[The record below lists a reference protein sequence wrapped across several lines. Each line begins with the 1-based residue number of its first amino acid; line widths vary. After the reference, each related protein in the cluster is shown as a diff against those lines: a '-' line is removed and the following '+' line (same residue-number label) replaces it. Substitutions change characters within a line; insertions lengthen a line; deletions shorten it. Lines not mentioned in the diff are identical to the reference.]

1 MKAEEGMSRYEEL
14 GVNVK
19 KPGIE
24 QFKDSIENLHPG
36 AFCVVQRDPLDPEMG
51 LVTHTDSAGSKPIQ
65 AYLHYRES
73 GDPSWFRGLAQDA
86 LAMNLN
92 DVLCVGADPVT
103 FVDYVAFNTLLIDRV
118 GLLGALA
125 DGFAGCL
132 DTMKREDLPFMFA
145 GGETA
150 DLPDLLRT
158 LDVCV
163 TMVGRAKLSDLVTG
177 GRVAPGDVI
186 VGLRSGGAVRYE
198 KGVNSGIMSNGHTLA
213 RTSLM
218 SPDYLERYPEM
229 SHPARGRY
237 VGRFKYDDHL
247 DDLDST
253 VGEALLSPTRLFAP
267 IAKAMLREVG
277 AAVHGMVHNTGGGQ
291 TKCLRL
297 GGGIGYV
304 KDGLPDPDPV
314 FKLVQREGRVE
325 WREMY
330 QDFNMGVGFEFIV
343 DPSVTDEVVSTASGY
358 GIGVDVVGRCERSK
372 AGNQLRI
379 LSPYGDF
386 RYA

>member
-1 MKAEEGMSRYEEL
+1 MSRYEEL
-14 GVNVK
+14 GVDVK

-24 QFKDSIENLHPG
+24 KFKDAIENLYPG

-65 AYLHYRES
+65 AYLNYRET
-73 GDPSWFRGLAQDA
+73 GDPGWFKGLSQDA

-92 DVLCVGADPVT
+92 DILCVGADPVT
-103 FVDYVAFNTLLIDRV
+103 FVDYVAFNTLQIDRV

-132 DTMKREDLPFMFA
+132 NAMRGEGLDFMFA

-163 TMVGRAKLSDLVTG
+163 TMVGRVKLGCVVTG
-177 GRVAPGDVI
+177 GGVAPGDVI
-186 VGLRSGGAVRYE
+186 VGLRSGGTVRYE

-218 SPDYLERYPEM
+218 SSEYVKRYPEI

-237 VGRFKYDDHL
+237 VGRYKYDEYA
-247 DDLDST
+247 DDLGST

-267 IAKAMLREVG
+267 IAKAVYKELG
-277 AAVHGMVHNTGGGQ
+277 KGVHGMVHNTGGGQ
-291 TKCLRL
+291 TKILRL
-297 GGGIGYV
+297 GSGIKYV
-304 KDGLPDPDPV
+304 KDGLPEPDPI
-314 FKLVQREGRVE
+314 FKLVQAEGRVE

-343 DPSVTDEVVSTASGY
+343 DAEVADTVVSVASKYDVGVNV
-358 GIGVDVVGRCERSK
+358 IGHCEQSR
-372 AGNQLRI
+372 AGNQLR
-379 LSPYGDF
+379 LVTRFGEFQYS
-386 RYA
+386 

>member
-1 MKAEEGMSRYEEL
+1 MSRYEEL

-24 QFKDSIENLHPG
+24 KFRDVIENLHPG
-36 AFCVVQRDPLDPEMG
+36 AFCVVQRDPLDHEMG

-65 AYLHYRES
+65 AYLNYRET
-73 GDPSWFRGLAQDA
+73 GDPVWFKGLAQDA

-92 DVLCVGADPVT
+92 DILCVGADPVT
-103 FVDYVAFNTLLIDRV
+103 FVDYVAFNTLQIDRV

-132 DTMKREDLPFMFA
+132 DVMSGEGLDFMFA

-163 TMVGRAKLSDLVTG
+163 AMVGRVKLGRVVTG
-177 GRVAPGDVI
+177 SRVTPGDVI
-186 VGLRSGGAVRYE
+186 IGLRSGGSVRYE

-218 SPDYLERYPEM
+218 SPDYLKSYPEI

-237 VGRFKYDDHL
+237 VGRFRYDDYI
-247 DDLDST
+247 DDLGST
-253 VGEALLSPTRLFAP
+253 VGEALLSPTRLYAP
-267 IAKAMLREVG
+267 IAKAVYDEIG
-277 AAVHGMVHNTGGGQ
+277 EGIHGMVHNTGGGQ
-291 TKCLRL
+291 TKILRL
-297 GGGIGYV
+297 GSGIKYV
-304 KDGLPDPDPV
+304 KDGLPEPDPI
-314 FKLVQREGRVE
+314 FRLVQREGGVE

-343 DPSVTDEVVSTASGY
+343 DPEVADTVLSEASKY
-358 GIGVDVVGRCERSK
+358 GIGVAVVGHCEHSEE
-372 AGNQLRI
+372 GNKLKIVTKFGEFQY
-379 LSPYGDF
+379 S
-386 RYA
+386 

>member
-24 QFKDSIENLHPG
+24 KFKDSIDNLHPE
-36 AFCVVQRDPLDPEMG
+36 AFCVVQRDPMDPEMG

-65 AYLHYRES
+65 AYLHYRET
-73 GDPSWFRGLAQDA
+73 GDPSWFGGLAQDA

-92 DVLCVGADPVT
+92 DIICVGADPVT
-103 FVDYVAFNTLLIDRV
+103 FVDYVAFNTLHIDRV
-118 GLLGALA
+118 GLLRALA
-125 DGFAGCL
+125 EGFTRCL
-132 DTMKREDLPFMFA
+132 EAMRREGISFMFA

-163 TMVGRAKLSDLVTG
+163 TMVGRSMLRNVVTG
-177 GRVAPGDVI
+177 SRVTPGDVI
-186 VGLRSGGAVRYE
+186 VGLRSGGEVRYE

-218 SPDYLERYPEM
+218 TPEYVEQYSEI

-237 VGRFKYDDHL
+237 VGRYKYDDYL
-247 DDLDST
+247 DDLGST

-267 IAKAMLREVG
+267 IAKAVLKKVG
-277 AAVHGMVHNTGGGQ
+277 AGIHGMVHNTGGGQ

-297 GGGIGYV
+297 GNGIRYV

-314 FKLVQREGRVE
+314 FKLVQREGGVD

-343 DPSVTDEVVSTASGY
+343 DPNYTDDVVSTASSF
-358 GIGVDVVGRCERSK
+358 GIGVEVVGRCEESK
-372 AGNQLRI
+372 TGNQLRVV
-379 LSPYGDF
+379 SPYGEF
-386 RYA
+386 RFA

>member
-1 MKAEEGMSRYEEL
+1 MSRYEEL

-24 QFKDSIENLHPG
+24 KFKDSIDNIHPG
-36 AFCVVQRDPLDPEMG
+36 AFCVVQRDPMDPEMG

-65 AYLHYRES
+65 AYLHYRET
-73 GDPSWFRGLAQDA
+73 GDPYWFRGLAQDA

-92 DVLCVGADPVT
+92 DVLCVGAEPVT
-103 FVDYVAFNTLLIDRV
+103 FVDYVAFNTLRIDRV

-125 DGFAGCL
+125 EGFARCL
-132 DTMKREDLPFMFA
+132 DTMKREGLPFMFA

-163 TMVGRAKLSDLVTG
+163 TMVGRAKLRDIVTG
-177 GRVAPGDVI
+177 SRVAPGDVI
-186 VGLRSGGAVRYE
+186 VGLRSGGTVRYE
-198 KGVNSGIMSNGHTLA
+198 RGVNSGIMSNGHTLA

-218 SPDYLERYPEM
+218 SPDYLERYPEI

-237 VGRFKYDDHL
+237 VGRFRYDDHL
-247 DDLDST
+247 DELGST

-267 IAKAMLREVG
+267 IAKAVLREVG
-277 AAVHGMVHNTGGGQ
+277 ADVHGMVHNTGGGQ
-291 TKCLRL
+291 TKCLRI
-297 GGGIGYV
+297 GSGILYV

-343 DPSVTDEVVSTASGY
+343 DPDVADDVVSRASGY
-358 GIGVDVVGRCERSK
+358 GVGVDIVGHCERSK
-372 AGNQLRI
+372 TGNKLRVV
-379 LSPYGDF
+379 SQYGDF
-386 RYA
+386 GYA